1 MCLDKDKF
9 PREQPL
15 DRGNVKRLDVRGRSV
30 GLDNK
35 RISNSLNQ
43 IANLS
48 LCFINCK
55 KCLTFIFTIILQFN
69 KVDLKLSFSIN

>member
-9 PREQPL
+9 PREQSL
-15 DRGNVKRLDVRGRSV
+15 DRGNVKRLDVGGKSV

-69 KVDLKLSFSIN
+69 KTDYGAQFFN

>member
-9 PREQPL
+9 PREQSL
-15 DRGNVKRLDVRGRSV
+15 DRGNDKRLDVGGKSV

-35 RISNSLNQ
+35 RICNSLNQ
-43 IANLS
+43 VANLS
-48 LCFINCK
+48 LCLINCK

-69 KVDLKLSFSIN
+69 KTDYCAQFFN

>member
-9 PREQPL
+9 PREQSL
-15 DRGNVKRLDVRGRSV
+15 DRGNFKRLDVGGRSV

-69 KVDLKLSFSIN
+69 KTDYGAQFFN